1 MKNQTA
7 ESNRTNEIV
16 AEGFGLEISIPKA
29 DATAVVPLNYQK
41 AFASF
46 SEAEKQEVMALSDSI
61 DLTKTDNVMNYGA
74 APFIDTFQQCGEF
87 LKKERGSSADQA
99 VIKEVIEL

>member
-74 APFIDTFQQCGEF
+74 APFIDTFQQCR
-87 LKKERGSSADQA
+87 K
-99 VIKEVIEL
+99 